1 MVIEFIHFHLGS
13 NKVMRYM
20 SSAVGIVAGVLAV
33 VLAGI
38 CHKTF
43 TRICLQHRGS
53 RYSRPSGGLYLS
65 FSKEIPIISL
75 GGASDSIDPNCLRT

>member
-1 MVIEFIHFHLGS
+1 M
-13 NKVMRYM
+13 KYM
-20 SSAVGIVAGVLAV
+20 SSSVGIVAGVLAV

-38 CHKTF
+38 CHKKF

-65 FSKEIPIISL
+65 ISKEIPIISL